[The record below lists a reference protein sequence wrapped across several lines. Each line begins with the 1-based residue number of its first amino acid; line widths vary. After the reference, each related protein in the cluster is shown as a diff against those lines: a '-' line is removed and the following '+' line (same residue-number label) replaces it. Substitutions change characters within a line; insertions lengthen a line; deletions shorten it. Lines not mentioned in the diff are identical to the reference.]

1 MRRSAQSPQDLLA
14 SPAVQLAILATLV
27 MAGFVWPFL
36 GSLRSHH
43 ALQDLVRPLALA
55 LVVLVLL
62 WLGWQVLGF
71 LLTMRMLRERA
82 WVLVMVSPSWEPG
95 PAEFDFPHDLLGLRQ
110 RWFPSLALRATSLE
124 VALTNAADGRPV
136 VLWRFPKRWL
146 ATLREAVR
154 DAFGDQLELREVPE
168 ELLPPA
174 GSGKLTRMLL
184 RPARRSEWP
193 LRQLSERVDAKGRIA
208 RVLDEVDVA
217 AGERLW
223 VIVNYL
229 PVAPRGWLR
238 AVRGMFSDAHRQTSH
253 DPLVWAGGYE
263 SRVDPEERAF
273 RTYEQRALS
282 SKIRDQDPLFRIQ
295 VLVWGQGR
303 DSSRRRGRVRDVRSA
318 FDKWAGPNFFAS
330 PLLPRW
336 LPGIR
341 GLYDWTLKTG
351 YHAGTRLVA
360 AWEALHFLLP
370 WYGEQPSEVVRMDPS
385 EAMPPPEQAITGKG
399 RVLCDVV

>member
-1 MRRSAQSPQDLLA
+1 VKRSASSQSLLA
-14 SPAVQLAILATLV
+14 NPAVQIALV
-27 MAGFVWPFL
+27 AALGFVGFAGPLLGGLRPDHAGRFL
-36 GSLRSHH
+36 PW
-43 ALQDLVRPLALA
+43 LVCA
-55 LVVLVLL
+55 VVGFWLLLLGWTVLSLVLTL
-62 WLGWQVLGF
+62 
-71 LLTMRMLRERA
+71 RMLRERT
-82 WVLVMVSPSWEPG
+82 WVLVMVARSWSPGE
-95 PAEFDFPHDLLGLRQ
+95 AELDFPHDLLGLRQ
-110 RWFPSLALRATSLE
+110 RWFPSLALRGTALE

-146 ATLREAVR
+146 STLRESVR
-154 DAFGDQLELREVPE
+154 DAFGDRLELREVPQD
-168 ELLPPA
+168 LLPPQ
-174 GSGKLTRMLL
+174 GRGRRTRMLL

-223 VIVNYL
+223 VSVNYL

-238 AVRGMFSDAHRQTSH
+238 AVRGMFADARQPRVE
-253 DPLVWAGGYE
+253 PLVWGGG
-263 SRVDPEERAF
+263 RDPEERAF
-273 RTYEQRALS
+273 RGYEQRALA
-282 SKIRDQDPLFRIQ
+282 SKIADQDPLFRLQ

-303 DSSRRRGRVRDVRSA
+303 DGSRRRGRVRDIRSA

-341 GLYDWTLKTG
+341 GLFDWMVATG
-351 YHAGTRLVA
+351 YNGSERLVA

-370 WYGEQPSEVVRMDPS
+370 WYGEQASEVVRMSPAEELPPPS
-385 EAMPPPEQAITGKG
+385 EALVGLG
-399 RVLCDVV
+399 RVICNV